1 MADSGYQR
9 YAGLCVRDMLEA
21 EECLRREDWLLASKK
36 SWAAAVW
43 ALKSVAERRGWR
55 HKDRS
60 QFYDVSSQVADELN
74 RPELRNRFAVAGELF
89 ENYYK
94 CWLPEEEVVYG
105 VGEVKKFVVEMQA
118 AAAGPAPQFAP
129 ETEGQRRRML
139 RLTGRPEPGQQS
151 RPTW

>member
-9 YAGLCVRDMLEA
+9 YAGLCIRDLLEA

-60 QFYDVSSQVADELN
+60 QFYDVASQVADELN

-94 CWLPEEEVVYG
+94 CWLPEEEVAYG
-105 VGEVKKFVVEMQA
+105 VGEVKKFVVEMQTVA
-118 AAAGPAPQFAP
+118 SGSAPPFAP
-129 ETEGQRRRML
+129 ETEGQRRRMA
-139 RLTGRPEPGQQS
+139 RLAGQSKPGQQS
-151 RPTW
+151 